1 MYTRVKQYRHLVS
14 ILLAA
19 LLIVGLVASASASG
33 KPLHTT
39 LDWRSVVP
47 EGSGDPNGWG
57 DAMVK
62 ISSGRSELCYE
73 IQVIFFHSASTERR
87 AAIYKGR
94 AGEIGPVVIDIGLLV
109 PPPDSYTVTGCVKTS
124 SLLLKS
130 IQQNPQGYYVQVTT
144 DTHPD
149 GALRGQLTNS
159 R

>member
-1 MYTRVKQYRHLVS
+1 MYIRMKQYRHLVS

-19 LLIVGLVASASASG
+19 LLMVGLVASASASG
-33 KPLHTT
+33 KPLHAT

-57 DAMVK
+57 DAIVK
-62 ISSGRSELCYE
+62 INGGKSELCYE
-73 IQVIFFHSASTERR
+73 IQAIFFHSASTERR

-94 AGEIGPVVIDIGLLV
+94 AGEIGQAVINIGLLV
-109 PPPDSYTVTGCVKTS
+109 PPPNSYTVTGCVRASS
-124 SLLLKS
+124 SLLKN
-130 IQQNPQGYYVQVTT
+130 IQQNPQGYYVQVNT
-144 DTHPD
+144 DTQLD